1 MRTRLLVPRRSS
13 LEKTRVERRRST
25 KSEISGSGYLS
36 STARR
41 REPCFLIKDRWASG
55 RLRRTDELIAEVL
68 VQELPKSQ
76 LFDFGEGKFGPYGGV
91 VLFIRSIWW
100 SRGRRG
106 VEASR
111 CRKGRL
117 EPLVVVDLRD
127 LRPEFC
133 AFGGERVIRGR
144 MAARAK
150 HDSGRVRW
158 AECVPWKRVALSS
171 ADWEGSGMSEARSK
185 ALS

>member
-25 KSEISGSGYLS
+25 KSGISRSEYLS

-41 REPCFLIKDRWASG
+41 REQSFLIKDRWASG

-76 LFDFGEGKFGPYGGV
+76 LFDSEREYIGPYGGV
-91 VLFIRSIWW
+91 YSVVHKVDMVVEGA
-100 SRGRRG
+100 SRRRG
-106 VEASR
+106 
-111 CRKGRL
+111 GRV

-133 AFGGERVIRGR
+133 ALGGERVIRGR